1 MLDFRRLDGM
11 LDSRRPGGMLDFH
24 RLGGILSLVLQNQL
38 YEEHVFKFALTF

>member
-11 LDSRRPGGMLDFH
+11 LDSRRPGGMLDFR

-38 YEEHVFKFALTF
+38 YEEHFLEFCIK